1 MKNNINSE
9 KASES
14 NIIGYIADKEK
25 IAFIGDFNKDYW
37 KQQFKNEFYKF
48 VFLEKQDITKKL
60 LTDYYY
66 IFVSDLKKHSLLFTY
81 DSYDGQVCINVNIQ
95 KGSLDNC
102 ANALATVGC
111 GFIGMDLADLESAL
125 GHGVHPATYYN
136 NLTISEAKELK
147 IKYCNKTGMYFI
159 IHAPQNANLEKIDSI
174 SSEIA
179 NLCDPNANILWD
191 VRFDRGITDYALDI
205 FISGVNL
212 TNKCT
217 KRRKS

>member
-9 KASES
+9 KTSKS
-14 NIIGYIADKEK
+14 NIIWHITDKEK

-48 VFLEKQDITKKL
+48 VFLEKQEITKKL

-66 IFVSDLKKHSLLFTY
+66 IFVADQKKHSLLFTY
-81 DSYDGQVCINVNIQ
+81 DSYGNQVCINVNIQ

-136 NLTISEAKELK
+136 NLTISEAKQLK
-147 IKYCNKTGMYFI
+147 SKYCNKTGMYFI
-159 IHAPQNANLEKIDSI
+159 IYAPQNADLEKIDSI
-174 SSEIA
+174 GSEISV
-179 NLCDPNANILWD
+179 LCALNANILWD
-191 VRFDRGITDYALDI
+191 VHFDRGRSDYALDI

-212 TNKCT
+212 
-217 KRRKS
+217 